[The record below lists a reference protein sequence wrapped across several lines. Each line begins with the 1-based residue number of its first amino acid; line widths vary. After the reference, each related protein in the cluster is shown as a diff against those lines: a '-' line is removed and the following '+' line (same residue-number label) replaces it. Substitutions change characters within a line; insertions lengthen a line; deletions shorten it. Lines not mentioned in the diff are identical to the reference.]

1 VRANLAVASLV
12 LMCGWSL
19 ATSEA
24 ITASSE
30 RGEPFMKNLINGVCA
45 FVGALAA
52 VGVLTAAAQGQ
63 PVPGIP
69 TKPSVWVENRGV
81 EQAVPITV
89 EGVTAP
95 ISVQVAGV
103 PTVTISSATVLPTRP
118 VRQVWEYRTMTVKSD
133 GELAA
138 TLAAVGPDGW
148 ELVGTSSF
156 GQGATLIL
164 KRPRGL

>member
-1 VRANLAVASLV
+1 MMR
-12 LMCGWSL
+12 
-19 ATSEA
+19 
-24 ITASSE
+24 
-30 RGEPFMKNLINGVCA
+30 NLINSSCLFGM
-45 FVGALAA
+45 ALAA
-52 VGVLTAAAQGQ
+52 LGVVSVAGQGQ

-95 ISVQVAGV
+95 ISVQVVGV

-148 ELVGTSSF
+148 EAVGTSSF
-156 GQGATLIL
+156 GQGVTLIF